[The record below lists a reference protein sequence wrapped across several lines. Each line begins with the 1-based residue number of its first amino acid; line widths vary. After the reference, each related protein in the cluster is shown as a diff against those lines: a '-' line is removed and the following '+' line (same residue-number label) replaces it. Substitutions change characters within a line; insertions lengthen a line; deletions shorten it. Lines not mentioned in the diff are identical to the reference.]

1 MKRSGLVGCISLGI
15 LLVATWTWAAS
26 LQGDVEAAAHGD
38 EAANVQLVQETE
50 QKSADFVFRQYNLS
64 VLSHYSYLI
73 GSGGEA
79 MIVDPARDV
88 GRYLK
93 DAQELALKITRVYL
107 THSHADFVAGHMELA
122 KATGA
127 EIIVNGA
134 TKAGYP
140 HKPAKDGE
148 AIAFGKVRAVIVTT
162 PGHTP
167 DGTCLYVYHPASE
180 TSPTFVLTGDTLF
193 IGSVGRPDLM
203 GDGTSAAELA
213 EMGYHSW
220 RNKLSKLPDDT
231 RFFPAH
237 GAGSLCGVNLSDKP
251 VSTIGEQRKENTY
264 LQHRDLPSYVMAVID
279 GLPDAPQYFKHNA
292 KMNHDGPPLVDWE
305 KTMPSALPAADV
317 AARARRGAWLVDARD
332 TKPFAV
338 GHPADAINIGI
349 RGRFETWTGIM
360 IPWGEP
366 FVLVGSDGEVQEAAL
381 RLKRIGYDAPAGF
394 LKGGPDAWK
403 QANLPVATIEMVKP
417 EDLHQRMR
425 AGTAP
430 IIVDVR
436 LPTEWMGLRI
446 GNVLNIPLN
455 TLFTAGRRLS
465 RDMPVL
471 TVCNSAYRSSM
482 GAAVLQKMGFK
493 SVLNMEGGSEAWIA
507 GGLPTLSAAGSGHGS
522 AAPATRAVRLPERM
536 AAAELKRM
544 LMDLPGTFEIVDVR
558 PPGQF
563 TDFSLPGSINA
574 DIADVIADQAYLNG
588 AVPLIIVDRD
598 GSLAMAAGG
607 ILSQRTQRPIKILY
621 GGLEAYWN
629 ESAAP
634 LPPVT
639 PAPASASVPAVKPAG
654 PAPGPATPAAQT
666 PTAPAPAAPATPKKK
681 SAGC

>member
-1 MKRSGLVGCISLGI
+1 MKRFGLVECLRMGI
-15 LLVATWTWAAS
+15 LLAAAS
-26 LQGDVEAAAHGD
+26 AKAAGLPGDTEALAHSD
-38 EAANVQLVQETE
+38 EAANVQLVKETE
-50 QKSADFVFRQYNLS
+50 QKSADFVFRQYNLG

-79 MIVDPARDV
+79 MIVDPARDI
-88 GRYLK
+88 GRYLT
-93 DAQELALKITRVYL
+93 DAQKLGLKITRVYL

-122 KATGA
+122 KAAGA
-127 EIIVNGA
+127 EIIANEA

-140 HKPAKDGE
+140 HKPVKDGD
-148 AIAFGKVRAVIVTT
+148 AITFGTVRAVVVTT

-167 DGTCLYVYHPASE
+167 DGTCLYVYHPAAE
-180 TSPTFVLTGDTLF
+180 MNPAFVLTGDTLF

-203 GDGTSAAELA
+203 GDGMSAAGLA

-220 RNKLSKLPDDT
+220 KDKLSRLPDDT

-237 GAGSLCGVNLSDKP
+237 GAGSLCGAHLSDKP

-264 LQHRDLPSYVMAVID
+264 LQHQDLPSYIMAVID

-305 KTMPSALPAADV
+305 KTAPSALAPAEV
-317 AARARRGAWLVDARD
+317 AALAHKGAWLVDARD
-332 TKPFAV
+332 TKPFAA

-360 IPWGEP
+360 IPWGDP
-366 FVLVGSDGEVQEAAL
+366 FVLIGSDGEVQEAAF

-394 LKGGPDAWK
+394 LQGGLDGWK
-403 QANLPVATIEMVKP
+403 QAGLPVRYVKMVHPK
-417 EDLHQRMR
+417 DLYQQMQT
-425 AGTAP
+425 GTAP

-446 GNVLNIPLN
+446 GNVLNMPLN
-455 TLFTAGRRLS
+455 KLFADGKRLS
-465 RDMPVL
+465 KDMPVL

-482 GAAVLQKMGFK
+482 GAAVLQKMGFTN
-493 SVLNMEGGSEAWIA
+493 VLNMEGGSEAWIA
-507 GGLPTLSAAGSGHGS
+507 DGLPTLSAS
-522 AAPATRAVRLPERM
+522 AHDSTTPAVRAVKLPERL

-544 LMDLPGTFEIVDVR
+544 MMDIPGTFEMIDVR
-558 PPGQF
+558 PPAQYA
-563 TDFSLPGSINA
+563 DFSLPGSINA
-574 DIADVIADQAYLNG
+574 DIADLIANPAYLTG
-588 AVPLIIVDRD
+588 AAPLIIVDRD

-607 ILSQRTQRPIKILY
+607 ILSQKTGRPIKVLY

-629 ESAAP
+629 DSPAP
-634 LPPVT
+634 LPPSPALNPTVK
-639 PAPASASVPAVKPAG
+639 PAAAAPSPAKSAAPASAVPE
-654 PAPGPATPAAQT
+654 
-666 PTAPAPAAPATPKKK
+666 TPKKK

>member
-1 MKRSGLVGCISLGI
+1 
-15 LLVATWTWAAS
+15 
-26 LQGDVEAAAHGD
+26 
-38 EAANVQLVQETE
+38 
-50 QKSADFVFRQYNLS
+50 VFRQYNLA

-79 MIVDPARDV
+79 MIVDPARDIR
-88 GRYLK
+88 RYLK
-93 DAQELALKITRVYL
+93 DAQELGLKITRVYL

-127 EIIVNGA
+127 EIIINEA
-134 TKAGYP
+134 TKAAFP
-140 HKPAKDGE
+140 HKPVKDGD

-167 DGTCLYVYHPASE
+167 DSTCLYVYHPASE
-180 TSPTFVLTGDTLF
+180 TNPTLVLTGDTLF

-203 GDGTSAAELA
+203 GDAMSAAEMA

-220 RNKLSKLPDDT
+220 RDKLSKLPDET
-231 RFFPAH
+231 KFFPAH

-264 LQHRDLPSYVMAVID
+264 LQHKDLPSYVMAVID
-279 GLPDAPQYFKHNA
+279 GIPDAPQYFRHNA

-305 KTMPSALPAADV
+305 KTTPPALPAADV
-317 AARARRGAWLVDARD
+317 AAQSQKGAWLVDVRD
-332 TKPFAV
+332 PDAFSA
-338 GHPADAINIGI
+338 GHPTDAINIGI
-349 RGRFETWTGIM
+349 RGRFESWTGIM

-366 FVLVGSDGEVQEAAL
+366 FVLVGSDGDIQEAAF

-394 LKGGPDAWK
+394 LQGGLDAWK
-403 QANLPVATIEMVKP
+403 HANLPVGSLTLVKP
-417 EDLHQRMR
+417 QDLYQQMQ

-455 TLFTAGRRLS
+455 MLFTGGQRLS
-465 RDMPVL
+465 KEMPVL

-493 SVLNMEGGSEAWIA
+493 NVLNMEGGSEAWIA
-507 GGLPTLSAAGSGHGS
+507 DGLPTLGNAESGHG
-522 AAPATRAVRLPERM
+522 AATPAVPSGKLPERLST
-536 AAAELKRM
+536 AELNRM
-544 LMDLPGTFEIVDVR
+544 MMDLPGTFEIVDLR
-558 PPGQF
+558 PPAHF
-563 TDFSLPGSINA
+563 ADFSLPGSMNA
-574 DIADVIADQAYLNG
+574 TIANVVASPAYLNG
-588 AVPLIIVDRD
+588 MVPLVIVDRD
-598 GSLAMAAGG
+598 GSLAMAVGG
-607 ILSQRTQRPIKILY
+607 ILSQKTQRPIKVLF
-621 GGLEAYWN
+621 GGMEAYWN
-629 ESAAP
+629 ESGAP
-634 LPPVT
+634 IT
-639 PAPASASVPAVKPAG
+639 PACGTPNTTPAVKPAAASPS
-654 PAPGPATPAAQT
+654 PAKPAA
-666 PTAPAPAAPATPKKK
+666 TAPSAPETPKKK

>member
-1 MKRSGLVGCISLGI
+1 MEGSGLSKWVSVGM
-15 LLVATWTWAAS
+15 LLAVMLLAATSTRAAS
-26 LQGDVEAAAHGD
+26 LPGDTEAAAHGD
-38 EAANVQLVQETE
+38 QAANVQLVKETE
-50 QKSADFVFRQYNLS
+50 QKSADFVFRQYNLA

-79 MIVDPARDV
+79 LIVDPARDI
-88 GRYLK
+88 RSYLK
-93 DAQELALKITRVYL
+93 DAQELGLKITRVYL

-127 EIIVNGA
+127 EIIVNEA
-134 TKAGYP
+134 TKAGFP
-140 HKPAKDGE
+140 HQPVKDGD

-167 DGTCLYVYHPASE
+167 DGTCLSVYHPASE
-180 TSPTFVLTGDTLF
+180 TNPTFVLTGDTLF

-203 GDGTSAAELA
+203 GDGISAAELA
-213 EMGYHSW
+213 EMGYHAW
-220 RNKLSKLPDDT
+220 KDKLSRLPDAT

-264 LQHRDLPSYVMAVID
+264 LQHKDLPSYIMAVID

-292 KMNHDGPPLVDWE
+292 RMNHDGPPLVDWK
-305 KTMPSALPAADV
+305 KTTPPALPAADV
-317 AARARRGAWLVDARD
+317 AARAQQGAWLVDVRD
-332 TKPFAV
+332 TKPFAA
-338 GHPADAINIGI
+338 GHAAGAINIGI
-349 RGRFETWTGIM
+349 RGRFETWTGTM

-366 FVLVGSDGEVQEAAL
+366 FVLVGSDGEVQEAAF
-381 RLKRIGYDAPAGF
+381 RLKRIGYDAPTGF
-394 LKGGPDAWK
+394 LKGGLDAWR
-403 QANLPVATIEMVKP
+403 QANLPVASLKLVKP
-417 EDLHQRMR
+417 QDLYQQMQ

-455 TLFTAGRRLS
+455 KLFAEGNRLS
-465 RDMPVL
+465 KDMPVL

-507 GGLPTLSAAGSGHGS
+507 DGLPTLSATGSGHGA
-522 AAPATRAVRLPERM
+522 AAPTTRAVKLPERM

-558 PPGQF
+558 PPEQF

-574 DIADVIADQAYLNG
+574 DIADVIANPAYLIG

-607 ILSQRTQRPIKILY
+607 ILSQRSQRAVKVLY

-629 ESAAP
+629 DSAAP
-634 LPPVT
+634 LPPVAA
-639 PAPASASVPAVKPAG
+639 APAAAPAVKPA
-654 PAPGPATPAAQT
+654 APVSAPATPA
-666 PTAPAPAAPATPKKK
+666 APAPAAPETPKKK